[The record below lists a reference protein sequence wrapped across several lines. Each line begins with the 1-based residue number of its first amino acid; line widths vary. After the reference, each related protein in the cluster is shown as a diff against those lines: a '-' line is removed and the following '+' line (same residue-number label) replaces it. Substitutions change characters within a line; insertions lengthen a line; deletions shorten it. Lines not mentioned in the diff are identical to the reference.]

1 MKQLYCYE
9 ISSIENFEKAKADN
23 FKGWDCHHRLE
34 THNSDGE
41 RRLVDL
47 SREELIALDMY
58 YGRPASELIFVTRK
72 EHGELHGY
80 LGGGTKKGTKFSE
93 EHKRKISESKKGCEG
108 PNKGK
113 RFSEEW
119 KQKISLAKKG
129 TAPWNKGKHIS
140 EETKMKKSEAIKGKH
155 WKLVE
160 GKRCY
165 Y

>member
-9 ISSIENFEKAKADN
+9 ISSIENFEKAKADD
-23 FKGWDCHHRLE
+23 FKDWICHHRLE

-72 EHGELHGY
+72 EHGKLHGY

-93 EHKRKISESKKGCEG
+93 EHKRRISEGKKAV
-108 PNKGK
+108 KG
-113 RFSEEW
+113 
-119 KQKISLAKKG
+119 Q
-129 TAPWNKGKHIS
+129 
-140 EETKMKKSEAIKGKH
+140 IKVKDFLRNGSRK
-155 WKLVE
+155 
-160 GKRCY
+160 
-165 Y
+165 